1 MSRTARAKR
10 WLRLHLTGNRQRYRN
25 WLNRRARA
33 RGKAPLA
40 DRATRG
46 AGSRMP
52 GYRNRVNPATGRP
65 RRDDRQSSP
74 VKDQAPARGDIR
86 AENERLRARVQGE
99 AAAINAREGHAS
111 IPATHPAERNQ
122 QHVRDLLAGRQ
133 PQFARTLDRAVRD
146 LSQRT
151 GRSR

>member
-25 WLNRRARA
+25 WLNRRTRA
-33 RGKAPLA
+33 RGKTPLP
-40 DRATRG
+40 DRVTRA
-46 AGSRMP
+46 AGSRVP

-65 RRDDRQSSP
+65 RRDDRVIGR
-74 VKDQAPARGDIR
+74 VKDQSLARSR
-86 AENERLRARVQGE
+86 AENELLRARVQAA

>member
-33 RGKAPLA
+33 RGKTPLP
-40 DRATRG
+40 DRVTRG
-46 AGSRMP
+46 AGSRVP

-65 RRDDRQSSP
+65 RWTDRNREALDRWQASRSQS
-74 VKDQAPARGDIR
+74 V
-86 AENERLRARVQGE
+86 
-99 AAAINAREGHAS
+99 AAVR
-111 IPATHPAERNQ
+111 ERNQ
-122 QHVRDLLAGRQ
+122 QHVRDLLADRQ
-133 PQFARTLDRAVRD
+133 PQYARTLDRAVSD